1 MIKCPKCRTAID
13 IEKISFRDDCP
24 RCRTDLHACV
34 YCRFYDEGKA
44 NRCKEPQADYVKG
57 RDCANVC
64 EYFRFEE
71 PGVVNASGKETA
83 ARLWD
88 QLFKK
93 N

>member
-1 MIKCPKCRTAID
+1 MIKCPKCRASLD

-24 RCRTDLHACV
+24 LCRTDLHACI

-44 NRCKEPQADYVKG
+44 NRCREPQADYVKE
-57 RDCANVC
+57 RDRANVC
-64 EYFRFEE
+64 EYFRFEDS
-71 PGVVNASGKETA
+71 GVANTAGKEA
-83 ARLWD
+83 AAKLWD